1 MSDRSDIEW
10 TDATWN
16 PVRGCQKISPGC
28 KHCYAETFSER
39 FRGVPGHPFEQG
51 FDLRLVPGA
60 LDLPRRWR
68 SGRLVF
74 VNSMSDLFQDEVPA
88 EFIQRAFA
96 VMRECPQ
103 HQFQVLTKRAE
114 RLVELAPDLDWAP
127 NVWMGVSVENEDYK
141 WRIDLLRRVPA
152 TIRFISVEPL
162 LGPIEKLPLKGIH
175 WVIAGGESGPRAREM
190 KPEWARSIRDQCVD
204 AGVPFFF
211 KQWGGVQ
218 RKLAGRRLDR
228 REWNEMPATT
238 VVS

>member
-1 MSDRSDIEW
+1 MSDHSDIEW

-51 FDLRLVPGA
+51 FDLRLVPSA

-68 SGRLVF
+68 TGRLVF
-74 VNSMSDLFQDEVPA
+74 VNSMSDLFHEDVPA
-88 EFIQRAFA
+88 DFIQQAFA
-96 VMRECPQ
+96 VMHECPQ

-114 RLVELAPDLDWAP
+114 RLLAIAPRLDWP
-127 NVWMGVSVENEDYK
+127 HNVWMGVSVENDDYK
-141 WRIDLLRRVPA
+141 WRIDLLRQVPA
-152 TIRFISVEPL
+152 AIRFISAEPL
-162 LGPIEKLPLKGIH
+162 LGPTERLPLDGIH

-190 KPEWARSIRDQCVD
+190 KPEWARSIRDQCVS

-218 RKLAGRRLDR
+218 RKLAGRRLDK
-228 REWNEMPATT
+228 REWNEMPAMTG
-238 VVS
+238 S

>member
-16 PVRGCQKISPGC
+16 PVRGCQKVSPGC

-51 FDLRLVPGA
+51 FDLRLVPDA

-74 VNSMSDLFQDEVPA
+74 VNSMSDLFQEEVPK

-114 RLVELAPDLDWAP
+114 RLLGLAPELDWAP
-127 NVWMGVSVENEDYK
+127 NVWMGVSVENDDYR
-141 WRIDLLRRVPA
+141 WRVDLLRRVPA
-152 TIRFISVEPL
+152 AIRFISVEPL

-204 AGVPFFF
+204 AGVAFFF

-228 REWNEMPATT
+228 REWNEMPAPA
-238 VVS
+238 VG